1 MSAQQLVE
9 PAQQVAW
16 NSVVVA
22 VETQISS
29 DLGDETIILE
39 LKAGIYYGLD
49 SIGARI
55 WKLIQEPRSLS
66 SLRDALLAE
75 YDVDRERCE
84 RDLLALLRAFETNHL
99 VKIQNEAAA

>member
-9 PAQQVAW
+9 SDQQVVW
-16 NSVVVA
+16 SSVVVA

-49 SIGARI
+49 PIGTRI
-55 WKLIQEPRSLS
+55 WELIQEPRSLS
-66 SLRDALLAE
+66 SLRDTLLAE

-84 RDLLALLRAFETNHL
+84 RELIALLTALETNRL
-99 VKIQNEAAA
+99 VKIQNEEAA